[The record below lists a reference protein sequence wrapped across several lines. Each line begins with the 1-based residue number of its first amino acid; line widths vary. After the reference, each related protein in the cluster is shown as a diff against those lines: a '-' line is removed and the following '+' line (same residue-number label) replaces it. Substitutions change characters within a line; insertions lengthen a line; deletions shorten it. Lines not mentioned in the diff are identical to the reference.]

1 MIVIDILIKNGRIIN
16 GTGNPWFKG
25 NIAIK
30 DGKIM
35 KVGHISTSDAKRI
48 IDVERL
54 IVAPGFIDIHSHSDI
69 VWLERPTAD
78 EKVLQGVTTELIGQC
93 GFSVAPIKE
102 KCKEEYR
109 QLVMG
114 VLGNTDVEWNWNT
127 LAEYLA
133 VFELQGIAVN
143 IASSVG
149 HGVIRFCTMGMDNR
163 PPTNSEIEE
172 MKQSVA
178 KCFIDG
184 AFAFSTGLIYPPL
197 TFASTEEIIE
207 LCKVVKS
214 YNGFLSIHMRN
225 ESDKVIESIH
235 EVIKIGK
242 ETGIPIEI
250 SHFKAAGKQNWGK
263 VTQTLKLVEDARAID
278 IDITVDQYPYTAGS
292 TTLTAILPP
301 WVHVGGKEKLIQRLK
316 DQETREQIKKEIKE
330 GNDWDNYA
338 KASGWDGILITSVK
352 TDQNKDLEGK
362 TLSEIAEMQG
372 TNDPAETAFN
382 LLIEEDAAVSM
393 VLFFMDEDDVKTVMK
408 HQVQMVGTDSIII
421 GKYHPRAIASYPKI
435 LKQYV
440 RENAVLTLPEAIRK
454 MTSLPAQKIGL
465 QDRGLLLSGF
475 AADLTIFDATEI
487 NDIATYNN
495 PLQFPKGI
503 KFVIVNGELV
513 VEEGKHTRTLPGR
526 ILRRT
531 DYL

>member
-1 MIVIDILIKNGRIIN
+1 LLDMLVTNGRIIN

-25 NIAIK
+25 DIAIQN
-30 DGKIM
+30 GKIVKIG
-35 KVGHISTSDAKRI
+35 KVSTSNSRKI
-48 IDVERL
+48 IDAEKL

-102 KCKEEYR
+102 ECKEEYK

-114 VLGNTDVEWNWNT
+114 VLGNTGVEWNWNT

-133 VFELQGIAVN
+133 LFEIQGIAVN

-163 PPTNSEIEE
+163 PPINEELEE

-178 KCFIDG
+178 KCFNDG

-207 LCKVVKS
+207 LCKVAHS

-263 VTQTLKLVEDARAID
+263 VTQTLKLVEDARG
-278 IDITVDQYPYTAGS
+278 GS
-292 TTLTAILPP
+292 IPIYS
-301 WVHVGGKEKLIQRLK
+301 GKHNTNRDSSSLGSRRWQRK
-316 DQETREQIKKEIKE
+316 
-330 GNDWDNYA
+330 
-338 KASGWDGILITSVK
+338 ITS
-352 TDQNKDLEGK
+352 
-362 TLSEIAEMQG
+362 
-372 TNDPAETAFN
+372 
-382 LLIEEDAAVSM
+382 
-393 VLFFMDEDDVKTVMK
+393 
-408 HQVQMVGTDSIII
+408 
-421 GKYHPRAIASYPKI
+421 KI
-435 LKQYV
+435 K
-440 RENAVLTLPEAIRK
+440 RSRN
-454 MTSLPAQKIGL
+454 
-465 QDRGLLLSGF
+465 
-475 AADLTIFDATEI
+475 
-487 NDIATYNN
+487 
-495 PLQFPKGI
+495 
-503 KFVIVNGELV
+503 
-513 VEEGKHTRTLPGR
+513 
-526 ILRRT
+526 
-531 DYL
+531 